1 MMILGRGIKKKVDKS
16 RITQEKQWI
25 LSMHIPEIRHTGA
38 PIHHIRDKAF
48 ELVLEM
54 MSKYKTW
61 GATLWGILAIKT
73 CKNEGSSTQRCA
85 WV

>member
-1 MMILGRGIKKKVDKS
+1 
-16 RITQEKQWI
+16 
-25 LSMHIPEIRHTGA
+25 MHIPEIRHTGA

-61 GATLWGILAIKT
+61 GATLWGILAIRHVIRGFKYT
-73 CKNEGSSTQRCA
+73 RVCLGF
-85 WV
+85 V